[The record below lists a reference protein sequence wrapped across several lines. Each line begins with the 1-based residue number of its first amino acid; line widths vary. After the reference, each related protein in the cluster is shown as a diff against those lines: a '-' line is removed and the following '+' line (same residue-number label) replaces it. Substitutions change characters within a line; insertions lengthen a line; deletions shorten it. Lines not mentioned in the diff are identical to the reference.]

1 MWRIA
6 DRHCAG
12 QHRAGQHTQ
21 TGTAQHAHIKVALPV
36 NYYGE
41 GYFFIQ

>member
-1 MWRIA
+1 M
-6 DRHCAG
+6 
-12 QHRAGQHTQ
+12 HRNAASGGVDLSDAAFYVMNTLC
-21 TGTAQHAHIKVALPV
+21 VALPV